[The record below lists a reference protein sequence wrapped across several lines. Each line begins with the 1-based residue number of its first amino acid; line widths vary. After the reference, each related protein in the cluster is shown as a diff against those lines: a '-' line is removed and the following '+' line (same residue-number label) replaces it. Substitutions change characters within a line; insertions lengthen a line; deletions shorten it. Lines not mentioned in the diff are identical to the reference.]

1 MSIMP
6 RKIDSSISDYI
17 YNIDLSYDLAK
28 VFEEVKDTPT
38 TPYFPENPYIDSWF
52 KNTKNWL
59 HGRIENIGPEVQNI
73 VDQIKELT
81 ESKDVV
87 PKLVRQLAGTPL
99 PLHTDLRKVDGTTDR
114 YNLCAV
120 NIQLTTKVAP
130 VEFEE
135 IGVLEPYRCALLNVT
150 KRHGVPMI
158 TEERIF
164 IKNSIY
170 DIPYDVALSNYLKN
184 K

>member
-28 VFEEVKDTPT
+28 VFEEVKDTPMAEYRPQK
-38 TPYFPENPYIDSWF
+38 PYKDSWF
-52 KNTKNWL
+52 KNTKTWL

-87 PKLVRQLAGTPL
+87 PKLVRQLAGSAL

-120 NIQLTTKVAP
+120 NIQLTTEVAP
-130 VEFEE
+130 GEFEE
-135 IGVLEPYRCALLNVT
+135 IGVVEPYRCALLNVI
-150 KRHGVPMI
+150 KRHGVPMV